1 MHIPQTLTEA
11 VRYYSDEQVCIDTV
25 AAMRWPDGKPVC
37 PKCGTAEGERKHYW
51 IKTQKRWKCYSCRK
65 QFSVKV
71 DSVFEDSPLS
81 LDKWLVAMWMLVSCK
96 NGVSSYEIASTLGI
110 TQKSAWHLLHR
121 IRLVLQGADGGKLG
135 GTVEVDETFI
145 GGKARNMHLAKRKKV
160 ITGRGATGKTVVMG
174 MLERGGKVKTHVIA
188 ERDKKTLHGK
198 INDHVEPGTHV
209 MTDELIAYWGLEGNY
224 THSVINHAEEYV
236 RGTVHTNTMENFWSL
251 VKRALGGTYIS
262 VEPFHLFRYLDEQ
275 AFRYNNR
282 KDKTNAD
289 RFTIALSQIAGK
301 RLQYKELAGQ
311 VLGSC

>member
-1 MHIPQTLTEA
+1 
-11 VRYYSDEQVCIDTV
+11 
-25 AAMRWPDGKPVC
+25 MRWANGKPVC

-51 IKTQKRWKCYSCRK
+51 IKTQKRWKSYSCRK

-71 DSVFEDSPLS
+71 DSIFEDSPLS

-96 NGVSSYEIASTLGI
+96 NGLSSYELASTLGI

-198 INDHVEPGTHV
+198 INDHVEPGNLAVRRRTVLPRGHIP
-209 MTDELIAYWGLEGNY
+209 TPATKTCRRGPRSRAGWWAAATLSDDDRAGLAAYL
-224 THSVINHAEEYV
+224 
-236 RGTVHTNTMENFWSL
+236 
-251 VKRALGGTYIS
+251 
-262 VEPFHLFRYLDEQ
+262 
-275 AFRYNNR
+275 
-282 KDKTNAD
+282 
-289 RFTIALSQIAGK
+289 
-301 RLQYKELAGQ
+301 
-311 VLGSC
+311 

>member
-1 MHIPQTLTEA
+1 MYIPQTLTEA

-25 AAMRWPDGKPVC
+25 AAMRWADGKPTC
-37 PKCGTAEGERKHYW
+37 PKCGVIEGERKHYW

-145 GGKARNMHLAKRKKV
+145 GGKARNMHMAKRKKV

-188 ERDKKTLHGK
+188 ERDKKTLHAK
-198 INDHVEPGTHV
+198 IADHVEPGTEV
-209 MTDELIAYWGLEGNY
+209 MTDELVSYWGLEENY
-224 THSVINHAEEYV
+224 SHNVINHAEEYV
-236 RGTVHTNTMENFWSL
+236 RGTVHTNGMENYWSL
-251 VKRALGGTYIS
+251 VKRALTGTYIS

-282 KDKTNAD
+282 KNTTNAD